1 MSFEKFNLSPE
12 LGMGLSDLKFEEPT
26 PIQDECIPLIMEG
39 HDVIGAAQTGTGKTG
54 AFVIPIIQ
62 KIMEDQG
69 DYTQALI
76 LSPTRELAQ
85 QIDEQI
91 FALGYHTPVT
101 SATIIGGSDFAA
113 QARSIRAN
121 VDIIVA
127 TPGRLLDQ
135 MNVTGIDFSKLKYLV
150 LDEADRMLDMG
161 FIPDVTS
168 IVQSLPKERQTMLF
182 SATMSGEVMKVVDRV
197 MKPNPKKVEFEI
209 SKPVDSVD
217 QRAYYVHPKEKLK
230 LIDHIFDTLDWETC
244 IIFAA
249 TRKGTDELQR
259 TLKKRNIPA
268 ISIHGDR
275 SQDERNQALRDFK
288 NKKYPVIVATDVL
301 SRGIDIDNVSVIINY
316 DVPNTTDD
324 YIHRV
329 GRTGRYDKSGT
340 AITFVSNRDKKYFS
354 DIRKVVGDQLTI
366 YEDAQKAID
375 EEKRA
380 VSGDKKK
387 AKGKQES
394 REKKSVDQDAKEP
407 ADQQETGGKTD
418 DREPIPTDEE
428 GRAIIDRSKLPERPS
443 PSGGKDSDSGDSETK
458 DSGNQESGDGES
470 GEKKETSGEAGGD
483 SSQEQE
489 DSPKEEGPDKSEE
502 RLKADVREAKEKVE
516 AEIREE
522 KQEAREEE
530 AEEKRKAEERKARE
544 KEAEKRKAEEK
555 KAEEKK
561 AREKKRRQE
570 EKRKKEEEE
579 RKKKEKEKEEEIAR
593 RESRTSGGTGRSGRS
608 RGSNGTSTAGRH
620 ATPGETGTRD
630 ELPEHLQPE
639 IVEKAVSR
647 NKRAR
652 KPAKGI
658 WGIIKSFIPKITS

>member
-26 PIQDECIPLIMEG
+26 PIQDECIPLILEG

-54 AFVIPIIQ
+54 AFVIPVIQ
-62 KIMEDQG
+62 KIMEDPG
-69 DYTQALI
+69 DYHQALM

-91 FALGYHTPVT
+91 FALGYHTPIT

-217 QRAYYVHPKEKLK
+217 QRAYFVHPKEKLK
-230 LIDHIFDTLDWETC
+230 LIDHIFDTLEWETC
-244 IIFAA
+244 IIFVA

-259 TLKKRNIPA
+259 TLKKRDIPA

-275 SQDERNQALRDFK
+275 SQEERNEALRAFK

-301 SRGIDIDNVSVIINY
+301 SRGIDIDNVSIIINY

-329 GRTGRYDKSGT
+329 GRTGRYDKTGT
-340 AITFVSNRDKKYFS
+340 AVTFVTNRDKKYFS
-354 DIRKVVGDQLTI
+354 DIRSVVGDQLTI
-366 YEDAQKAID
+366 YEDAQKAMD
-375 EEKRA
+375 EEKSA
-380 VSGDKKK
+380 TSGAKGGSGDARGKESGKDDSGRKESSGKK
-387 AKGKQES
+387 ED
-394 REKKSVDQDAKEP
+394 E
-407 ADQQETGGKTD
+407 
-418 DREPIPTDEE
+418 REPIPTDEQ

-443 PSGGKDSDSGDSETK
+443 PSGGKDSEKDGDKKESDSKDADNQKSRQEETQEQETK
-458 DSGNQESGDGES
+458 KQETKKKEPKRQEEEQKKPEKKLNKQ
-470 GEKKETSGEAGGD
+470 EKKEEPSD
-483 SSQEQE
+483 E
-489 DSPKEEGPDKSEE
+489 DSKSSS
-502 RLKADVREAKEKVE
+502 RDGG
-516 AEIREE
+516 
-522 KQEAREEE
+522 
-530 AEEKRKAEERKARE
+530 
-544 KEAEKRKAEEK
+544 
-555 KAEEKK
+555 
-561 AREKKRRQE
+561 RQ
-570 EKRKKEEEE
+570 KKESG
-579 RKKKEKEKEEEIAR
+579 RK
-593 RESRTSGGTGRSGRS
+593 GRS
-608 RGSNGTSTAGRH
+608 RGSNGETTAGTQGSRREN
-620 ATPGETGTRD
+620 GGRGN
-630 ELPEHLQPE
+630 LPDHMQPE